1 MPEDLIALW
10 LGHSGR
16 SVTDTYARQLRE
28 DVPFRQ
34 EWAERA
40 GLSYVGL
47 QNVVAIDSVRAA

>member
-1 MPEDLIALW
+1 MW

-34 EWAERA
+34 EWARWF
-40 GLSYVGL
+40 GL
-47 QNVVAIDSVRAA
+47 QNVVAIDFVKAA